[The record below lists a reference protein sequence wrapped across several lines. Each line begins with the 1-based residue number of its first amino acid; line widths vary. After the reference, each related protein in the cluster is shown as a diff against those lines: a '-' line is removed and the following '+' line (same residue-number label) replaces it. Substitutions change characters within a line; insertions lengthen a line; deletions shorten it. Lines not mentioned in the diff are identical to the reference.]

1 MEKGLANELNELINF
16 YNDNYAY
23 DEFNQ
28 VDFAKVQ
35 ELAKTCST
43 GCEIANPGKIE
54 EIPGYNGFSS
64 ELVRIAFDRFATAN
78 V

>member
-1 MEKGLANELNELINF
+1 
-16 YNDNYAY
+16 
-23 DEFNQ
+23 
-28 VDFAKVQ
+28 VQ